1 MSSNSEFNRRQFV
14 TISGSAVI
22 AGLAGCSGGGGD
34 STPNDDNSATP
45 TATEESNTPTD
56 EATTS
61 TPTSTEDQSVS
72 ETPSETTASTE
83 GYLIDSLSDY
93 RSVANNSEEWVGEQ
107 IAANDVSYYQSYQEE
122 YEGFRQVYESEDT
135 ARPFMLKNV
144 QPNTNNNREEFTDG
158 ERISFEGTVEK
169 IGELQ
174 GVNIILAENVTIE

>member
-1 MSSNSEFNRRQFV
+1 
-14 TISGSAVI
+14 
-22 AGLAGCSGGGGD
+22 
-34 STPNDDNSATP
+34 
-45 TATEESNTPTD
+45 
-56 EATTS
+56 
-61 TPTSTEDQSVS
+61 
-72 ETPSETTASTE
+72 
-83 GYLIDSLSDY
+83 
-93 RSVANNSEEWVGEQ
+93 VANNSEEWVGEQ